1 MKRIY
6 ALLLLAALLMMTV
19 GCASTSEYYRLGPK
33 EFNQID
39 YGFPIHYVDVRNL
52 RVGYVDQ
59 GSGDQVLL
67 LIHGLG
73 SNIKGWGRNIPELAK
88 HYRVIAVDLPGYGLS
103 SKDYYPYSL
112 SFYAQV
118 LTEMLTNLG
127 IDKAVFVG
135 HSMGG
140 QISILAALEFPDRV
154 SKLVLISPA
163 GVEKFEEGEKDWFRS
178 VATPE
183 LTEDATTRTIDI
195 NVEHNFYEMP
205 KEAAFM
211 VTDRIQVK
219 GASDFKMY
227 AYAVAENI
235 KGMVNE
241 PTSDLLKNITQP
253 TLVLF
258 GEQDGLIPNPYLN
271 GGFTRDIGAIAKR
284 EIPNSTLV
292 MVNKCGHFVQFEQP
306 EVANKAILDFM
317 SR

>member
-1 MKRIY
+1 MKKTYVI
-6 ALLLLAALLMMTV
+6 LLLAALLMIAA
-19 GCASTSEYYRLGPK
+19 GCASTSEYYRLGAK

-39 YGFPIHYVDVRNL
+39 YGFPVKYVDVRNL
-52 RVGYVDQ
+52 HIGYVDQ

-73 SNIKGWGRNIPELAK
+73 SNIKGWKRNIPVLAE
-88 HYRVIAVDLPGYGLS
+88 HYRVITVDLPGYGYS

-112 SFYAQV
+112 SFYAEV
-118 LTEMLTNLG
+118 LTEMLTKLG

-140 QISILAALEFPDRV
+140 QIAILAALEYPDRV

-163 GVEKFEEGEKDWFRS
+163 GVESFEEGEKDWFRS

-195 NVEHNFYEMP
+195 NVAHNFYNMP

-219 GASDFKMY
+219 GASDFSMY

-241 PTSDLLKNITQP
+241 PTTDLLKNITQP
-253 TLVLF
+253 TLVMF
-258 GEQDGLIPNPYLN
+258 GEEDGLIPNPYLN
-271 GGFTRDIGAIAKR
+271 GGYSRDIGAIAKR
-284 EIPNSTLV
+284 EIPNCTLV
-292 MVNKCGHFVQFEQP
+292 MVGNCGHFVQFEQP
-306 EVANKAILDFM
+306 AVANQSIMDFM
-317 SR
+317 GR

>member
-1 MKRIY
+1 MKRIHV
-6 ALLLLAALLMMTV
+6 LLLLAVLLLMTA
-19 GCASTSEYYRLGPK
+19 GCASTSGYYRLGAK

-39 YGFPIHYVDVRNL
+39 YGYPVKYVDVRNL
-52 RVGYVDQ
+52 HIGYVDQ

-73 SNIKGWGRNIPELAK
+73 SNIKGWNRNIPVLAMS
-88 HYRVIAVDLPGYGLS
+88 YRVIAVDLPGYGYS

-112 SFYAQV
+112 SFYAEL

-140 QISILAALEFPDRV
+140 QIAIIAALEYPERV

-163 GVEKFEEGEKDWFRS
+163 GVESFEEGEKDWFRS
-178 VATPE
+178 VAVPE

-235 KGMVNE
+235 KAMVNE
-241 PTSDLLKNITQP
+241 PTTDRLKNITQP

-258 GEQDGLIPNPYLN
+258 GEQDGLIPNAYLN
-271 GGFTRDIGAIAKR
+271 GGFSRDVGAIAMR
-284 EIPNSTLV
+284 EIPNARLV
-292 MVNKCGHFVQFEQP
+292 MVGKCGHFVQFEQP
-306 EVANKAILDFM
+306 EVTNKAIRDFM
-317 SR
+317 GR